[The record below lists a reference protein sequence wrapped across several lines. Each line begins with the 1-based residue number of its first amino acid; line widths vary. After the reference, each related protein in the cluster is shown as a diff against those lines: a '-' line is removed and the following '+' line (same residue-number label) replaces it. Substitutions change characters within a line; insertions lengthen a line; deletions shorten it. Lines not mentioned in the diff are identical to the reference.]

1 MPKHPPFRIAELI
14 LVLIG
19 LLLNVVLAAG
29 ACSAHEAFD
38 SYQQSASPTCALSGS
53 ADVRRLE
60 AGTIIERELAG
71 GPTHFYEINVS
82 AGQFLRVIVDQKG
95 VDVE

>member
-1 MPKHPPFRIAELI
+1 MDKESPIRVAFSTQLI
-14 LVLIG
+14 LSLIA
-19 LLLNVVLAAG
+19 LLLTAS
-29 ACSAHEAFD
+29 ACFAHD
-38 SYQQSASPTCALSGS
+38 QQSASPICQLPAS

-82 AGQFLRVIVDQKG
+82 AGQDRKSTRLNSSH
-95 VDVE
+95 